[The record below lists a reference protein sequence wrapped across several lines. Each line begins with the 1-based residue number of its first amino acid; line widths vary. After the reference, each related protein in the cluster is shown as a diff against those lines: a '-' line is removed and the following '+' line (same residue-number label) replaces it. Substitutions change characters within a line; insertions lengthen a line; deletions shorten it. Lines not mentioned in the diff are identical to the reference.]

1 MPPSE
6 QAKAN
11 RRARQAK
18 YRASGKHYAAVKRY
32 RETAKGKATTRR
44 SNAKQ
49 LAIGDR
55 YVGYCTDAER
65 ATAINR
71 HIKEK
76 LSAFQRQQGREKD
89 EGALARQVPPETAV

>member
-1 MPPSE
+1 MALTGAE
-6 QAKAN
+6 
-11 RRARQAK
+11 RQAR
-18 YRASGKHYAAVKRY
+18 YRASGKHCVAVKRY

-49 LAIGDR
+49 LVIGDR

-76 LSAFQRQQGREKD
+76 LSAFQRQQG
-89 EGALARQVPPETAV
+89 GAETQGCS